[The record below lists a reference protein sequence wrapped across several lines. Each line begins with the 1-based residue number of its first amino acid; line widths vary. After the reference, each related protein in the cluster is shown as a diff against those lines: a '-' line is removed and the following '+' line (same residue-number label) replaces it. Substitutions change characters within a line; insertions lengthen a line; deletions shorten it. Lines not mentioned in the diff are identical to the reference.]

1 MQPLQ
6 VRIHWLLAV
15 KTLQVRAN
23 MTLEA
28 LLDLAVRQYDIREKR
43 ENIRLRAY
51 KPKTDSMLE
60 TYERREH
67 LTLAQL

>member
-1 MQPLQ
+1 
-6 VRIHWLLAV
+6 
-15 KTLQVRAN
+15 